1 MLTEEYDLNQVTIDT
16 YSLRKRFHSP
26 ELTLKGCRDCGL
38 YKMQW
43 SCPPLPDKWLD
54 EIFSFR
60 YATIYAVTVEIESRT
75 PVEKSGVL
83 LSPARNYLEQ
93 MLMLLEKECS
103 GKCSA
108 TIGKCNHC
116 GDLPCARRSGEPCRH
131 PELVRPSLEALGFNV
146 AAITEELLS
155 IPLQWGNDGFLP
167 PQITLVGAV
176 FHNDTSSWKGPR
188 TLSDNQEEVLIH
200 FPMRNLHLLRNRR

>member
-1 MLTEEYDLNQVTIDT
+1 MLPEEYEIHQVTTDT
-16 YSLRKRFHSP
+16 SILREQFHCP
-26 ELTLKGCRDCGL
+26 EMTLKGCHECGL
-38 YKMQW
+38 YKTQW
-43 SCPPLPDKWLD
+43 SCPPLLD
-54 EIFSFR
+54 ERLEEIFRFN
-60 YATIYAVTVEIESRT
+60 YATIYSVTVEIAPQT
-75 PVEKSGVL
+75 PVEKSGEL
-83 LSPARNYLEQ
+83 LSPARKYLEQ

-116 GDLPCARRSGEPCRH
+116 GDLPCTRRSGEPCRH

-167 PQITLVGAV
+167 PHITLVGAV
-176 FHNDTSSWKGPR
+176 FHNDILFLERPS
-188 TLSDNQEEVLIH
+188 NII
-200 FPMRNLHLLRNRR
+200 